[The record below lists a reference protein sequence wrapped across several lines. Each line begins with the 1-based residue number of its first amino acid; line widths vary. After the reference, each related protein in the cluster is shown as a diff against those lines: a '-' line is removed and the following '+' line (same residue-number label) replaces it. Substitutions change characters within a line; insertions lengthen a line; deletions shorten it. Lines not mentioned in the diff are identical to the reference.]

1 MLKRKLS
8 QLARFVGNTRMVCN
22 RIMGVNICFKLEY
35 DNPTGSHKDRIAL
48 YMIKGLIDDGRLKEG
63 DCVAE
68 LSSGNTA
75 TSVAWVASFLGLRS
89 FLMVRRN
96 ISSLKKKLIKL
107 YGGELLEVEESLS
120 EEDARRLAEEHGCI
134 LLGQHANEYNFI
146 AHYETT
152 GKEILEQTHHGV
164 TYFVMGIGTG
174 GTITGVGARLKEELD
189 FVKVIGV
196 VPVGSALSRERGIKF
211 EAIEGLLG
219 HKVPEIVNRHR
230 DVIDHVV
237 DVSPRDA
244 LRAIVDIHK
253 NFSILP
259 GPSTGANF
267 VAILNLIREGFIQ
280 KGDLVVSIAADR
292 LTRYPELLELI
303 NQP

>member
-1 MLKRKLS
+1 
-8 QLARFVGNTRMVCN
+8 
-22 RIMGVNICFKLEY
+22 
-35 DNPTGSHKDRIAL
+35 
-48 YMIKGLIDDGRLKEG
+48 
-63 DCVAE
+63 
-68 LSSGNTA
+68 
-75 TSVAWVASFLGLRS
+75 
-89 FLMVRRN
+89 
-96 ISSLKKKLIKL
+96 
-107 YGGELLEVEESLS
+107 
-120 EEDARRLAEEHGCI
+120 

-196 VPVGSALSRERGIKF
+196 VPVGSALSRKRGIKF